1 MKATRI
7 RICGKTSAH
16 RAALRDGSDKRARA
30 LSGNFHLRIRNDRSV
45 DRIRNDRSVVLL
57 LVRGDIVVLVDRLVA
72 SAAEED
78 RRHAYHRHTGDREVD
93 ALHRPWKEEGAPEAD
108 SCAGEQAFAALAAS
122 AAD

>member
-7 RICGKTSAH
+7 RICGKTCAH
-16 RAALRDGSDKRARA
+16 RAAL
-30 LSGNFHLRIRNDRSV
+30 SGHFRIRNDRSV
-45 DRIRNDRSVVLL
+45 DRSL
-57 LVRGDIVVLVDRLVA
+57 LVGGDVVVLVDRLVA

-78 RRHAYHRHTGDREVD
+78 RRHEYHRHTGDREVD